1 MKKNILLT
9 GGPGAGRTT
18 LIRRLSEIFK
28 EFNPA
33 GFYTTE
39 IVEDGAKTG
48 FLVASLFGD
57 SKVLSHIS
65 LKSKY
70 AVGKYRID
78 IKGFENLLQ
87 AVFSNE
93 KKTGLYLVDEIDRIE
108 CESKKFKKVILE
120 ILSADKPVVA
130 TIAEK
135 GTGLISE
142 LKKRE
147 DVNLI
152 EITPG
157 NRDLHL
163 KELTMEIM
171 DLLLG

>member
-1 MKKNILLT
+1 MKKNILLS
-9 GGPGAGRTT
+9 GLPGTGRTT

-39 IVEDGAKTG
+39 IVEDGTITG
-48 FLVASLFGD
+48 FLIASLFGD
-57 SKVLSHIS
+57 NKILSHVS

-78 IKGFENLLQ
+78 IKGFENLLE
-87 AVFSNE
+87 AVFSKE
-93 KKTGLYLVDEIDRIE
+93 KKTGLYLVDEIDKIE
-108 CESKKFKKVILE
+108 CVSKKFTKVIVE
-120 ILSADKPVVA
+120 ILNSDKPVVA

-152 EITPG
+152 EVTPG
-157 NRDLHL
+157 NRDLQL
-163 KELTMEIM
+163 KELTMEIR
-171 DLLLG
+171 DLLLR

>member
-1 MKKNILLT
+1 MKNTLLT
-9 GGPGAGRTT
+9 GLPGAGRTT

-39 IVEDGAKTG
+39 IIEDGARTG

-65 LKSKY
+65 LQSKH
-70 AVGKYRID
+70 AVGKFRID

-87 AVFSNE
+87 TVFSKE

-108 CESKKFKKVILE
+108 CASKKFTKLILE
-120 ILSADKPVVA
+120 ILHSDKPVVA

-135 GTGLISE
+135 GPGLISE
-142 LKKRE
+142 LKRRE

-152 EITPG
+152 EVTPG

-163 KELTMEIM
+163 KELTMEIR

>member
-120 ILSADKPVVA
+120 ILNSDKPVVA

-163 KELTMEIM
+163 KELTMEIR